1 MKTKQFYHK
10 LLLAKATRTGTKER
24 GIANIIALLGT
35 VMRML
40 LLAFVTMAAQKEKMC
55 PRCSGHLKSIIGYI
69 DTMEYFAMGYNAI
82 LKMEA
87 LLASQ

>member
-10 LLLAKATRTGTKER
+10 LLLAKATRTGTKEK

-40 LLAFVTMAAQKEKMC
+40 LLAFVTMAAQKDVPTMQWTFE
-55 PRCSGHLKSIIGYI
+55 I
-69 DTMEYFAMGYNAI
+69 DYRVH
-82 LKMEA
+82 
-87 LLASQ
+87 